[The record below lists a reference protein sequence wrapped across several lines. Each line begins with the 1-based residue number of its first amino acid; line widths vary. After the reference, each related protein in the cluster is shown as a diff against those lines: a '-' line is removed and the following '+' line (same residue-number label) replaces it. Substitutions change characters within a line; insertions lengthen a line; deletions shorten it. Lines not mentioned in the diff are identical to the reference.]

1 MGARS
6 GSNYLS
12 TLKKLNAE
20 IWLGGERVT
29 EVTSHPAL
37 RNCARSIASLYDMQM
52 ERVEQLTYRTDDGG
66 RAGMSFTQPKSLEEL
81 RKRSRMMARWA
92 NFAGGMMLQTPD
104 LVNVA
109 LATMASARDFFAASD
124 PRYGDNIASYYLEAR
139 RHDWCATYAFMNLE
153 TRLVEKTVTGIIVR
167 GAGMP
172 VTLAPFAEELIV
184 FPSQSLDD
192 EAHALA
198 FAIPCNSKGLKFLCR
213 YALAAGSSHFDAP
226 LASRFDV
233 MDGVVIFEDVTVPW
247 ERTFLSGD
255 LERSTA
261 LLDTTGASVAMMHQE
276 VVKSVAQAEFMLGLA
291 ARLAEVNESSALP
304 HIRAHLAEMIA
315 AADAMRASLQ
325 EAETGA
331 APNQWGM
338 IVPAPAPLARARDVF
353 ARTHPRMVEIIQL
366 IGGVRLTTTAD
377 TAREHAGLYRL
388 AWDATSSGF
397 ARDQMRSENASSSDS
412 AHIDKVESA
421 LDLKPL
427 IERIKDFL
435 PRIS

>member
-1 MGARS
+1 
-6 GSNYLS
+6 
-12 TLKKLNAE
+12 
-20 IWLGGERVT
+20 
-29 EVTSHPAL
+29 
-37 RNCARSIASLYDMQM
+37 
-52 ERVEQLTYRTDDGG
+52 
-66 RAGMSFTQPKSLEEL
+66 
-81 RKRSRMMARWA
+81 
-92 NFAGGMMLQTPD
+92 
-104 LVNVA
+104 
-109 LATMASARDFFAASD
+109 
-124 PRYGDNIASYYLEAR
+124 
-139 RHDWCATYAFMNLE
+139 
-153 TRLVEKTVTGIIVR
+153 
-167 GAGMP
+167 MP

-233 MDGVVIFEDVTVPW
+233 MDGVVSFEDVTVPW
-247 ERTFLSGD
+247 ERVFLCGD
-255 LERSTA
+255 LERSKA
-261 LLDTTGASVAMMHQE
+261 LLDATGAGVAMMHQE

-366 IGGVRLTTTAD
+366 IGGAELTAPASAHDPATLDAA
-377 TAREHAGLYRL
+377 ARERTALYRL
-388 AWDATSSGF
+388 AWDATGSAF
-397 ARDQMRSENASSSDS
+397 ARSQMEFERAAHVTSDS
-412 AHIDKVESA
+412 MAKETIDA
-421 LDLKPL
+421 IDLAPY
-427 IERIKDFL
+427 IQRIKDL
-435 PRIS
+435 LARSG